1 MFPWDE
7 SIWLI
12 MGVHSIVENTMVA
25 FGKYFE
31 GVIDKYGGSRK
42 GVNV

>member
-1 MFPWDE
+1 MFPWDK
-7 SIWLI
+7 LFVDD
-12 MGVHSIVENTMVA
+12 GGSIVENTMVA
-25 FGKYFE
+25 FGKYVE